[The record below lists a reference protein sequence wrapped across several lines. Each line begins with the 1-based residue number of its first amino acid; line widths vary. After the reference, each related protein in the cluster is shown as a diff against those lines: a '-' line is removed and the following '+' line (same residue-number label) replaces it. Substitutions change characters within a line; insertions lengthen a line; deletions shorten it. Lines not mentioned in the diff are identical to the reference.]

1 MMTGHNLS
9 SFLGRQARNF
19 ALNTHAAPGL
29 KRTPR
34 IQSFDSNNLCVSR
47 NLIEQVRVVSLIL
60 IRITA
65 DHRRTPSLPGQL
77 LEEAK
82 WSIDSSISLWW
93 NKIGTHEH

>member
-9 SFLGRQARNF
+9 RFLGRQAGNF
-19 ALNTHAAPGL
+19 ALNTHSAPGL

-34 IQSFDSNNLCVSR
+34 ILTFDSNNLCVSR
-47 NLIEQVRVVSLIL
+47 NLIEQVRVVSLIV

-65 DHRRTPSLPGQL
+65 DHCRTPSLPGQL

-82 WSIDSSISLWW
+82 GSIDSSIALWW
-93 NKIGTHEH
+93 KEIGNYEN